1 MKQLERT
8 PVRSSAMPNSTGSRK
23 PPRPPA
29 SPTTPETAP
38 MLWVK
43 SSEMNLKTEA
53 LPMAV
58 AMPIRNSRK
67 VNTHGL

>member
-1 MKQLERT
+1 
-8 PVRSSAMPNSTGSRK
+8 
-23 PPRPPA
+23 
-29 SPTTPETAP
+29 